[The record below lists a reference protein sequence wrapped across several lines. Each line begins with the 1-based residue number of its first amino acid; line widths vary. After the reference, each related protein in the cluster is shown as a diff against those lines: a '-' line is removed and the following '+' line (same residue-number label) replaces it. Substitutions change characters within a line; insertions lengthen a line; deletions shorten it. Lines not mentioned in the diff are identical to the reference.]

1 MEKQINEKI
10 REIAQ
15 SVNETIPVAWD
26 NLFINISLAF
36 DGGEVYYFFNEE
48 MDARKLQ
55 SAVGEKW
62 FEKADIWPELN
73 LMEVEMN
80 FDSLIFQN
88 AEECFID
95 PADQQ
100 WFEERGI
107 KTKYQISYDTGDI
120 EAVREVLHNIM
131 AALGGRICSDTDDFE
146 PSCTADTLDKLI

>member
-1 MEKQINEKI
+1 M
-10 REIAQ
+10 
-15 SVNETIPVAWD
+15 
-26 NLFINISLAF
+26 NLIFASYDLRIENQPPF
-36 DGGEVYYFFNEE
+36 GGSMRGN
-48 MDARKLQ
+48 
-55 SAVGEKW
+55 EKW

>member
-1 MEKQINEKI
+1 MEY
-10 REIAQ
+10 
-15 SVNETIPVAWD
+15 
-26 NLFINISLAF
+26 
-36 DGGEVYYFFNEE
+36 YYFFDEE

-131 AALGGRICSDTDDFE
+131 AALGGRICSDT
-146 PSCTADTLDKLI
+146 LDKLI

>member
-1 MEKQINEKI
+1 MKNFIGK
-10 REIAQ
+10 
-15 SVNETIPVAWD
+15 VTDVD
-26 NLFINISLAF
+26 NNGNPIKKKSSGKNGKKSGFKKPA
-36 DGGEVYYFFNEE
+36 
-48 MDARKLQ
+48 
-55 SAVGEKW
+55 AVKKSSGK
-62 FEKADIWPELN
+62 KPLKDITAV
-73 LMEVEMN
+73 MT
-80 FDSLIFQN
+80 N

>member
-1 MEKQINEKI
+1 
-10 REIAQ
+10 
-15 SVNETIPVAWD
+15 
-26 NLFINISLAF
+26 
-36 DGGEVYYFFNEE
+36 
-48 MDARKLQ
+48 
-55 SAVGEKW
+55 
-62 FEKADIWPELN
+62 
-73 LMEVEMN
+73 MN

-120 EAVREVLHNIM
+120 EVVREVLHNIM

-146 PSCTADTLDKLI
+146 PSWHGGYTGQTHMNSQQIAYFLEVVRQGSFTKAAQVL

>member
-1 MEKQINEKI
+1 MKNFTGK
-10 REIAQ
+10 
-15 SVNETIPVAWD
+15 VTNVD
-26 NLFINISLAF
+26 NNGNPIKKKSTGKNGKKSGFKK
-36 DGGEVYYFFNEE
+36 E

-100 WFEERGI
+100 WFEEQGI